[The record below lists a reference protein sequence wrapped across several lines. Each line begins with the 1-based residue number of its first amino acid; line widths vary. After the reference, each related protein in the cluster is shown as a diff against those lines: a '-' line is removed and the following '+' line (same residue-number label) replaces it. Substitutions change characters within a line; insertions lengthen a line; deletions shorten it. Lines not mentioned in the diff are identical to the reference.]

1 VRHIS
6 RRCACLALLLA
17 LVGASLGGVRA
28 AEPTTNEMGF
38 AALEAGHFEQA
49 LELFH
54 QALDECPNSPVIW
67 NNLGCVY
74 YRQGKYEKA
83 KPCFE
88 QAIRLNLSFSRAL
101 LNLAAVEF
109 RQGEY
114 LRAYRTYCLARKIDR
129 EYVMSRLRN
138 AQSQGAYSFK

>member
-1 VRHIS
+1 
-6 RRCACLALLLA
+6 
-17 LVGASLGGVRA
+17 
-28 AEPTTNEMGF
+28 MGF
-38 AALEAGHFEQA
+38 AALEAGHFQQA

-74 YRQGKYEKA
+74 YRQGKYKKA

-138 AQSQGAYSFK
+138 AQSQGKIDDCVTQFQGDRHEAEKLFRSELQLLGL